1 MVILGGR
8 VSYVVEEK
16 MYVVEA
22 TYEYEC
28 ICWEHLVCSA
38 SIKSGYNYALR
49 IMGHPSRRV
58 AILICDGPLKTPAPV
73 IFSFLSPSNGVNE
86 PSV

>member
-1 MVILGGR
+1 MLLR
-8 VSYVVEEK
+8 LPMNMNAYVGS
-16 MYVVEA
+16 
-22 TYEYEC
+22 
-28 ICWEHLVCSA
+28 ILVCSA